1 MRYIVQT
8 SPPLPASLTGQV
20 MVVDGVVHVSDAVR
34 RTPELIS
41 FLSYC
46 GRRGIHEHRVVKSAQ
61 FQKLRLNSSKARTES
76 DVQAMAVELIRDAHA
91 LGASDIHIEDHG
103 PFVAVDLRILT
114 MVQRHQVVTGEE
126 GRALIRCIYQTMS
139 ASAEAQYSPGKR
151 QDGRIISRNY
161 LPPGLHSIRLHTE
174 PLECAISDQ
183 GTGTFLAMRLLYDS
197 THATGTLPARL
208 AALGYSSRH
217 VSRLE
222 FLTQRSG
229 LTLLSGPTG
238 SGKSTALKHIMECM
252 ALDNPE
258 KSFLSIEDPPEYPL
272 EGVKQVRVLTDGDQT
287 RGSEYRQAIAGAMR
301 SDPDTLMLGEIRY
314 PEAAMAAVD
323 AAQTGHGVWTTI
335 HANSAMGIVQR
346 MLSLLHAARCPD
358 PVEYLCDHTVLAG
371 LIHQRLIPLLCASCK
386 IPFHEVMRRPEN
398 DDFRLSR
405 IPPHVAAR
413 VFRTVDPAAMTR
425 VCVRGEGC
433 TACRSQGFSGLAVVA
448 EVIATDRT
456 LLAHLRRGET
466 ESAIRHWRHEQNG
479 VSFVEHAVDRIEEGA
494 ADPRITEQRLGV
506 PLNFAAAIEDDCLT
520 GNELDQLGSGSVR

>member
-1 MRYIVQT
+1 MQS
-8 SPPLPASLTGQV
+8 SPPLPASLNGHV
-20 MVVDGVVHVSDAVR
+20 MVCEGVVHVSEEVR
-34 RTPELIS
+34 RTPELLS

-46 GRRGIHEHRVVKSAQ
+46 SRRGIIEQKIVNPAQ
-61 FQKLRLNSSKARTES
+61 FQKLRVARDQARTES
-76 DVQAMAVELIRDAHA
+76 DVQAVAVELIREAHA

-103 PFVAVDLRILT
+103 PFVSVDLRILT
-114 MVQRHQVVTGEE
+114 MVQRHKVLMGDE
-126 GRALIRCIYQTMS
+126 GRALIRCVYQTMS

-183 GTGTFLAMRLLYDS
+183 GSGSFLAMRLLYDS
-197 THATGTLPARL
+197 THATGTLSSRL
-208 AALGYSSRH
+208 EALGYSAAH
-217 VSRLE
+217 VARLE

-238 SGKSTALKHIMECM
+238 SGKSTALKHVMECM

-272 EGVKQVRVLTDGDQT
+272 EGVKQIRVLTDGEQS
-287 RGSEYRQAIAGAMR
+287 RGGEYRQAIAGAMR

-323 AAQTGHGVWTTI
+323 AAQTGHGVWSTI
-335 HANSAMGIVQR
+335 HANSSIGIVQR

-358 PVEYLCDHTVLAG
+358 PAEYLCDHTVLAG
-371 LIHQRLIPLLCASCK
+371 LLHQRLIPMLCPSCK
-386 IPFHEVMRRPEN
+386 IPLQEIMRRPAGDE
-398 DDFRLSR
+398 FRTARL
-405 IPPHVAAR
+405 PGHVAER
-413 VFRTVDPAAMTR
+413 VFRTVDPARMAL

-433 TACRSQGFSGLAVVA
+433 SSCKGQGFSGLSVAA

-456 LLAHLRRGET
+456 LLSHLRLGQT
-466 ESAIRHWRHEQNG
+466 EAAIKHWRHEQNG
-479 VSFVEHAVDRIEEGA
+479 LSFVEHAVSRIEDGL

-506 PLNFAAAIEDDCLT
+506 PLNFAQAIEDDRLT
-520 GNELDQLGSGSVR
+520 GNELDQLASRGMQK

>member
-1 MRYIVQT
+1 MQS
-8 SPPLPASLTGQV
+8 SPPLPASLNGHV
-20 MVVDGVVHVSDAVR
+20 MVCEGIVHVSEEVR
-34 RTPELIS
+34 RTPELLS

-46 GRRGIHEHRVVKSAQ
+46 SRRGISEQKIVNPAQ
-61 FQKLRLNSSKARTES
+61 FQKLRVARGQARTES
-76 DVQAMAVELIRDAHA
+76 DVQALAVELIRTAHA
-91 LGASDIHIEDHG
+91 LGASDIHVEDHG
-103 PFVAVDLRILT
+103 PFVSVDLRILT
-114 MVQRHQVVTGEE
+114 MVQRHRVLMGDE

-183 GTGTFLAMRLLYDS
+183 GIGTFLAMRLLYDS
-197 THATGTLPARL
+197 THAKGALSSRL
-208 AALGYSSRH
+208 TALGYSARH
-217 VSRLE
+217 VARLE

-258 KSFLSIEDPPEYPL
+258 KSFLSIEDPPEFPL
-272 EGVKQVRVLTDGDQT
+272 EGVKQVRVLTDGDLD
-287 RGSEYRQAIAGAMR
+287 RGTEYRRAIAGAMR

-335 HANSAMGIVQR
+335 HANSAIGIVQR
-346 MLSLLHAARCPD
+346 MLSLLNSARCPA
-358 PVEYLCDHTVLAG
+358 PAEYLCDHTVLAG
-371 LIHQRLIPLLCASCK
+371 LLHQRLIPLLCPSCK
-386 IPFHEVMRRPEN
+386 IPFQEIMRRRE
-398 DDFRLSR
+398 DDAFRNSR
-405 IPPHVAAR
+405 LPRHVAAR
-413 VFRTVDPAAMTR
+413 VFRTVDPARMAQ

-433 TACRSQGFSGLAVVA
+433 TACNSQGFSGLAVVA

-456 LLAHLRRGET
+456 ILSHLRHGEI
-466 ESAIRHWRHEQNG
+466 EAAIRHWRHEQNG
-479 VSFVEHAVDRIEEGA
+479 LSFVEHAVSRIEEGV

-506 PLNFAAAIEDDCLT
+506 PLNFAQAIEDDLLT
-520 GNELDQLGSGSVR
+520 GNELDQLASGSMK